1 MSGYGLGWGEKK
13 KNNGVHGLSP
23 KIFNGKSYSRAIA
36 CCGHLTSNQNV
47 LMYTT
52 HIRKLIARLYF
63 FILRSR
69 ITEKQQQVRKF
80 AEVWNFAWHR
90 IMPNDRFVMI
100 RNRPR
105 LPANWLKFAFWFTG
119 GRCWVTSGETP
130 PIIKTFCL
138 YLKTSPCGAVFRE
151 HCWIFYKY
159 SLKWRWWNLSSPVT
173 LIRGRCCP
181 LQ

>member
-80 AEVWNFAWHR
+80 AEV
-90 IMPNDRFVMI
+90 
-100 RNRPR
+100 
-105 LPANWLKFAFWFTG
+105 
-119 GRCWVTSGETP
+119 
-130 PIIKTFCL
+130 
-138 YLKTSPCGAVFRE
+138 
-151 HCWIFYKY
+151 
-159 SLKWRWWNLSSPVT
+159 
-173 LIRGRCCP
+173 
-181 LQ
+181 